1 MKLQFDREAWLKKA
15 DALLTGNRIVQG
27 DHRYTA
33 PSLDTGDF
41 GRKDY
46 ANQFLWDSCF
56 HAIIW
61 RWIDPVMAQDELLA
75 LLSRQVQH
83 GSDAGM
89 IPHCNYWRG
98 GGQWLWQHD
107 ERSSITQPPLIGV
120 AAELVY
126 ERSRDR
132 AFLEAVY
139 APLSAYHD
147 WFDRR
152 RDPDRDGL
160 VCLIHPW
167 ESGGDVLPRW
177 DKAMHYGAF
186 EHEAWRQ
193 GRIRLAHT
201 LVECD
206 TDAAAL
212 ATRGYFHIE
221 PMDYNAIRA
230 ADMEA
235 MGRIAAELGKAD
247 DARKWQARADAVC
260 AAFQAKMILDGL
272 PYDLDGMDEEPVIQ
286 ESAGQFMTLFGGCPT
301 AEQAAR
307 LVDLLQTERFW
318 ANFPVSTSA
327 TDADNFRPDIYWR
340 GNVWPCVNWLI
351 YKGLRRYGY
360 DDVADRLAQRS
371 LALLE
376 QAGFWEYWHPL
387 TGEGLGGSTF
397 SWAAVLLDMAID
409 TMDRPHVGD

>member
-1 MKLQFDREAWLKKA
+1 MISASELDVWLDKA
-15 DALLTGNRIVQG
+15 RALLTGNRIEQDG
-27 DHRYTA
+27 YRYTA

-56 HAIIW
+56 HAITW
-61 RWIDPVMAQDELLA
+61 RWIDPIMAQDELLA
-75 LLSRQVQH
+75 LLSRQVQD
-83 GSDAGM
+83 GPDAGM

-98 GGQWLWQHD
+98 GAQWLWQYD
-107 ERSSITQPPLIGV
+107 DRSSITQPPLIGV

-126 ERSRDR
+126 QRSQDK

-139 APLSAYHD
+139 APLCAYHD

-152 RDPDRDGL
+152 RDPDGDRL

-177 DKAMHYGAF
+177 DHAMHYGPF
-186 EHEAWRQ
+186 DHDGWRE
-193 GRIRLAHT
+193 GRIALAHK
-201 LVECD
+201 VVAFD

-212 ATRGYFHIE
+212 AADGSFNLET
-221 PMDYNAIRA
+221 MDYNAIRA

-235 MGRIAAELGKAD
+235 LGRIAAELGSPD
-247 DARKWQARADAVC
+247 DAAAWQARADAVC
-260 AAFQAKMILDGL
+260 AAFRAKMIVDGL
-272 PYDLDGMDEEPVIQ
+272 PYDLEGSDEQPVIQ

-301 AEQAAR
+301 PEQAER
-307 LVDLLQTERFW
+307 LVALLQTERFW
-318 ANFPVSTSA
+318 ANWPVSTSP
-327 TDADNFRPDIYWR
+327 TDRADFIPDIYWR
-340 GNVWPCVNWLI
+340 GNVWPCVNWII

-360 DDVADRLAQRS
+360 DDVADALAERS
-371 LALLE
+371 LALLDH
-376 QAGFWEYWHPL
+376 AGFWEYWHPL

-397 SWAAVLLDMAID
+397 SWAAVHIDMALD
-409 TMDRPHVGD
+409 TAERR